1 MYKLLLIILFLINF
15 QSFAQKL
22 YFTPSLGWGYGLLTK
37 GRIIENNT
45 SFDVN
50 SNFNSKLS
58 LSNFMANPQTGYF
71 LEYRI
76 NEKHALG
83 FGSMAGKIEHRTFIT
98 FIDRPSIYF
107 YFGGIYRKFGLYYS
121 YNYKKW
127 TFQVGV
133 FRSNNKISSIKN
145 GAYLNSSERDNQG
158 NIKDSITYNY
168 GIQLNSYGITSS
180 LGCGYTFY
188 NVKKGRDRFT
198 INLLFDIG
206 WTKLDGVN
214 TYIQYDYNKIV
225 KSTSVSN
232 GSQLKI
238 FISKPILLYDFKKD
252 KYKLIKK

>member
-50 SNFNSKLS
+50 SNFKSKLS

-107 YFGGIYRKFGLYYS
+107 
-121 YNYKKW
+121 
-127 TFQVGV
+127 
-133 FRSNNKISSIKN
+133 
-145 GAYLNSSERDNQG
+145 
-158 NIKDSITYNY
+158 
-168 GIQLNSYGITSS
+168 
-180 LGCGYTFY
+180 
-188 NVKKGRDRFT
+188 
-198 INLLFDIG
+198 
-206 WTKLDGVN
+206 
-214 TYIQYDYNKIV
+214 
-225 KSTSVSN
+225 
-232 GSQLKI
+232 
-238 FISKPILLYDFKKD
+238 
-252 KYKLIKK
+252 